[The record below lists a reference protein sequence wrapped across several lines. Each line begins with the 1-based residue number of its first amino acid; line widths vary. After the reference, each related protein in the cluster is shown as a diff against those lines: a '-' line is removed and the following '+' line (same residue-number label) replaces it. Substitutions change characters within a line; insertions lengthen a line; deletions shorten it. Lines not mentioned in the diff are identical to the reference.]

1 MAKKGTRKSEKSNA
15 ALIRD
20 YLKANP
26 GVQPKAGA
34 EELTSKGYKGI
45 TAQYVSMVKL
55 QEKKKAGI
63 PVSARGAKGSMGA
76 AVGRGGK
83 VTSDELMAAKS
94 FVKSMGGLS
103 RAKSA
108 LDIYAQLAE

>member
-1 MAKKGTRKSEKSNA
+1 MAKKGTRKSGKSNA

-20 YLKANP
+20 YLGNHP
-26 GVQPKAGA
+26 DEQPKQIAA
-34 EELTSKGYKGI
+34 TLTGQGHKGI

-55 QEKKKAGI
+55 QEKKKGRIAGK
-63 PVSARGAKGSMGA
+63 VSARGGA
-76 AVGRGGK
+76 TRSGK
-83 VTSDELMAAKS
+83 VTSDELMSAKM

-108 LDIYAQLAE
+108 LDIYARLAE